1 MQSKCR
7 ARACKLL
14 QLSTMSSTEALSAG
28 PSSSDVAIAELLRGM
43 CQMQE
48 ELRVV
53 RQVQEETTQ
62 QLSLQAHKDNFLF
75 KKRGNECQFNIQ
87 VVDRLAVVSS
97 CLDRVEAANAGGRE
111 QLEYAR
117 KEMAEGMAF
126 LDHSQKL
133 IKLADRSESGWAV
146 VEECLS

>member
-97 CLDRVEAANAGGRE
+97 CLDRVEAANAGGGGGGGGGRE
-111 QLEYAR
+111 SSSNTLEKRWR
-117 KEMAEGMAF
+117 KVWPF
-126 LDHSQKL
+126 LTTAKS
-133 IKLADRSESGWAV
+133 
-146 VEECLS
+146 